1 MDSIDPL
8 VWSVILV
15 LVGCSLVILEVFV
28 PSGGIVGFLALS
40 SVLAAIV
47 LAFYH
52 HGPETGFLFVVIAVV
67 SLPVTVVVAFHYWP
81 KTRMG
86 QRFLLGLPT
95 RDEVLPNDN
104 RERALKNLIGKTGIA
119 ETPMLLSGAVLI
131 DGKKID
137 AVSQS
142 LAIEAG
148 QPVVVIEVRANRVVV
163 RPATRD
169 EKKIHLPTDD
179 ILNRPINEL
188 GIDPLDDPLA

>member
-1 MDSIDPL
+1 M
-8 VWSVILV
+8 
-15 LVGCSLVILEVFV
+15 
-28 PSGGIVGFLALS
+28 PSGGILGFLALS

-52 HGPETGFLFVVIAVV
+52 HGPATGFLFVVIAVV
-67 SLPVTVVVAFHYWP
+67 SLPVTVVVALHYWP

-119 ETPMLLSGAVLI
+119 KTPMLLSGDVLI

-142 LAIEAG
+142 LAIEVG

-169 EKKIHLPTDD
+169 ENKIHLPADD